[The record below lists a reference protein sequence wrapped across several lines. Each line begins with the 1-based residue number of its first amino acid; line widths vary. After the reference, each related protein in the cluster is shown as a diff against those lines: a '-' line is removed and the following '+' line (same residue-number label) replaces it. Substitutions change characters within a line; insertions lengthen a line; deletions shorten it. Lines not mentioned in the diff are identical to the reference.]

1 MAKISIKC
9 EHSKN
14 VNKILMCPPLD
25 NVHAEHANNAM
36 ASTMPGNHGDG
47 NHGDG
52 DHEGRDGE

>member
-25 NVHAEHANNAM
+25 NVHAEHANNAR
-36 ASTMPGNHGDG
+36 NHGDE
-47 NHGDG
+47 DF
-52 DHEGRDGE
+52 DS